1 MDYSELLKRA
11 RQNLPET
18 KTGPRFEMP
27 SAYTAA
33 LKRSTVIKN
42 FAEIAKA
49 LRRDPKHLA
58 RFLFK
63 ELAMPGTITGNELIL
78 NGKVSS
84 MIINQRLR
92 DYLSEYVIC
101 KECGKPD
108 TNLTVDAGVSTIK
121 CEACGAR
128 KTFKNAK

>member
-1 MDYSELLKRA
+1 MDYNELLKRA

-18 KTGPRFEMP
+18 KGGARFEMP

-42 FAEIAKA
+42 FGEIAKT
-49 LRRDPKHLA
+49 LRRDPKHIA
-58 RFLFK
+58 KFLFK
-63 ELAMPGTITGNELIL
+63 ELAVPGTITGTELIL
-78 NGKVSS
+78 NGKISS

-92 DYLSEYVIC
+92 DYVSEYVIC

-108 TNLTVDAGVSTIK
+108 TNLSVESGVSKIK

-128 KTFKNAK
+128 KTFKTMK

>member
-1 MDYSELLKRA
+1 MDYNELLKRA

-18 KTGPRFEMP
+18 KAAARFEMP
-27 SAYTAA
+27 SAYTTA

-49 LRRDPKHLA
+49 LRRDPKHVA
-58 RFLFK
+58 KFLFK
-63 ELAMPGTITGNELIL
+63 ELAVPGTITGNELIL

-92 DYLSEYVIC
+92 DYLNEYVIC

-108 TNLTVDAGVSTIK
+108 TNLTVDAGVATIK

-128 KTFKNAK
+128 KTFKTVK